1 MLCCPAPP
9 VSAFVPS
16 PSAWDG
22 RDLLTLRLL
31 LCRCLF
37 SFLFFFL
44 VLLRSRCFHR
54 LLLPPF
60 DALEELL
67 DEEETAGCVRRL
79 HSAL

>member
-1 MLCCPAPP
+1 MPG
-9 VSAFVPS
+9 
-16 PSAWDG
+16 G

-44 VLLRSRCFHR
+44 ALLRSRCFHW
-54 LLLPPF
+54 LLLLPF
-60 DALEELL
+60 DALEEPP
-67 DEEETAGCVRRL
+67 DEEETACCFRRL